1 MTLAPARSNLF
12 ESIPLE
18 SGPGTSGQS
27 DGAKTIPRTSLQSWA
42 QRMLDQMVLSL
53 VGLTPSPSEEEKM
66 KDEHHNHRKR
76 KLSFLLMFLSLVLLS
91 TGVTAHAQTTQTTQ
105 PVIEPVIDPVI
116 DVLPAPSP
124 TPVCSR
130 T

>member
-1 MTLAPARSNLF
+1 
-12 ESIPLE
+12 
-18 SGPGTSGQS
+18 
-27 DGAKTIPRTSLQSWA
+27 
-42 QRMLDQMVLSL
+42 
-53 VGLTPSPSEEEKM
+53 M

-76 KLSFLLMFLSLVLLS
+76 KLSFLLTFLSVVLLLM
-91 TGVTAHAQTTQTTQ
+91 GVTAQAQTTQTTQ

-130 T
+130 TIKADVVAFDQAIMYNRLRTVNPKGMLSALSREAVRIV